1 MAGNKSG
8 PKADAFRWSINRAAM
23 EFGADNM
30 TLEKRRRAAG
40 IEPGEDG
47 YYSTRD
53 IASLIF
59 GDKEAETI
67 RKISAE
73 ARQVEL
79 KNAITEGELIP
90 VASVIKICARI
101 LVPVRQKILSS
112 SLSEQERHDMLED
125 LVALATKDWTKE
137 ALDT

>member
-1 MAGNKSG
+1 MARTG
-8 PKADAFRWSINRAAM
+8 PKSESFRWSINRAAV
-23 EFGADNM
+23 EFGADNS
-30 TLEKRRRAAG
+30 TLERRRRAAG

-47 YYSTRD
+47 CYSTRD
-53 IASLIF
+53 VAAMIF

-90 VASVIKICARI
+90 VSSVIKICARV

-137 ALDT
+137 ALDA